1 MKILNYSFSMLLAVA
16 IVALNA
22 SCRDES
28 LNPVPAWDTAVSGNG
43 ILVSTNNSFSLTD
56 VTKPVQYKFRWLS
69 IDNLNTVTKI
79 EYYVALNETYIDKEG
94 NSRTAKHG
102 DKLWKVVEGSAV
114 PANRVFID
122 QSLTQAEV
130 YALYKDNTFNYGN
143 GTVSV
148 FAQNGRTAAK
158 PFISADKVVIRWELT
173 TADGRKF
180 FQWSPGVCGES
191 IDAAGVPFTNCNLTL
206 SIK

>member
-1 MKILNYSFSMLLAVA
+1 MKILKYSFSMLLAVA
-16 IVALNA
+16 IVALTA

-28 LNPVPAWDTAVSGNG
+28 LNPVPAWETAVSGYG
-43 ILVSTNNSFSLTD
+43 ELVATNNAFSLTD
-56 VTKPVQYKFRWLS
+56 AAKDVQYKFRWLS

-79 EYYVALNETYIDKEG
+79 EYYVALNESYTDKEG

-114 PANRVFID
+114 PANRVFINLA
-122 QSLTQAEV
+122 LTQAQV

-143 GTVSV
+143 GAVSV
-148 FAQNGRTAAK
+148 FAQNGRSAAK
-158 PFISADKVVIRWELT
+158 PLIAADKVVVRWELT

-180 FQWSPGVCGES
+180 FQWSPGICGENPGF
-191 IDAAGVPFTNCNLTL
+191 ANCVLTL
-206 SIK
+206 AVK